1 MLTLFS
7 LLLSIIRLFLCQTQS
22 CLARSFL
29 YVDQLHCSKVDFMVD
44 IPALWWL
51 FKKAAAILF
60 DRVMKLCLAVEA
72 VRTQAGGRGF
82 QYIGLE
88 KTRKTIRGTNID
100 LDIVVER
107 QPFY

>member
-1 MLTLFS
+1 
-7 LLLSIIRLFLCQTQS
+7 
-22 CLARSFL
+22 
-29 YVDQLHCSKVDFMVD
+29 
-44 IPALWWL
+44 
-51 FKKAAAILF
+51 
-60 DRVMKLCLAVEA
+60 MKLCLAVEA